1 MKKRMAVLA
10 TLVALVAA
18 GCSSADTTE
27 SDPGEAPT
35 VNLSAMREAAG
46 IPDCPEPEASEQVPG
61 GLPDVTLSCLG
72 SDRSLN
78 LVELPSGPTIINI
91 WAQWC
96 PPCREEAPYLASF
109 ARAAEG
115 KVSMLGVDFADPDP
129 QLAIEFAGLS
139 EWTYPHLTD
148 IDKKLSAQLGV
159 TGVPT
164 TVFVTE
170 DGTISYI
177 HVGPFANEEH
187 LRALTAQHLGVQ
199 V

>member
-18 GCSSADTTE
+18 GCSPEATTDSE
-27 SDPGEAPT
+27 PGKAPAA
-35 VNLSAMREAAG
+35 NLQTLREAAG
-46 IPDCPEPEASEQVPG
+46 IPDCPEPEPNEQVPG

-96 PPCREEAPYLASF
+96 PPCREEAPYLATF

-115 KVSMLGVDFADPDP
+115 KVSMIGVDFADPDP

-148 IDKKLSAQLGV
+148 NDKKLSAQLGV

-164 TVFVTE
+164 TVFVAD

-187 LRALTAQHLGVQ
+187 LRSLTAKHLGVQ